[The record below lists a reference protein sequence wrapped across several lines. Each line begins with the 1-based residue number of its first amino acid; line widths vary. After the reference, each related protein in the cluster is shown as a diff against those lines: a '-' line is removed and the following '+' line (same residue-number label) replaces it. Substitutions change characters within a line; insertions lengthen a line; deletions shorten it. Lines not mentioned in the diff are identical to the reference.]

1 MKMKN
6 KSLIILAVVLL
17 NVLAAAM
24 IISSLISGNSK
35 YNDAISLARK
45 YSEQNLCSKAI
56 TQYEEV
62 LKIKDTIEVRTEMIL
77 TYQKGLENGEFT
89 NKYEIDNQ
97 VFAVIDAHRNDN
109 KAYEYSAQFFFD
121 TGDFEDCVTV
131 LKQAEH
137 QNVSSKKLKEITE
150 NVRYK
155 YSLAYSMYSDVKP
168 IFDGKY
174 AVREGESYRYLDN
187 KASSAVGSGYSFASS
202 FSEKLAFVKKNGFTF
217 IVNEAG
223 ERQAYFS
230 ETIASSSGVGSGL
243 LACLEDEVYKYY
255 DINGEYK
262 FGEYKFAGRFRN
274 NIAAVKVSEDEWY
287 LINPEGKKIIE
298 TKFEDILLNEHDEC
312 AARGIIFAK
321 TNGKYKMYNLDLKQ
335 VGSLECDDACL
346 FVSEG
351 YAAFAKDGKWGFV
364 DEKGKIVIEPKFD
377 DAKSFSSGL
386 AGVKNGDMWSFIDT
400 NGKIVIEGNFE
411 DVDYMNDAGLCFVK
425 TEGYWKYISLYYV
438 K

>member
-1 MKMKN
+1 MKN

-24 IISSLISGNSK
+24 IISSIVSGNSK
-35 YNDAISLARK
+35 YDEAISQARN
-45 YSEQNLCSKAI
+45 YSEQNLCSRAI
-56 TQYEEV
+56 TQYKEV

-97 VFAVIDAHRNDN
+97 VFAVIDAHRDNN
-109 KAYEYSAQFFFD
+109 KAYEYAAQFFFD
-121 TGDFEDCVTV
+121 TEDYEDCVTV

-137 QNVSSKKLKEITE
+137 QNVTSKKLKEITN

-155 YSLAYSMYSDVKP
+155 YSLAYSMYSEVKP

-174 AVREGESYRYLDN
+174 AIREGETYRYLDN
-187 KASSAVGSGYSFASS
+187 KASSTVGSGYTFASS
-202 FSEKLAFVKKNGFTF
+202 FSEKLAFVKKDGYTF

-230 ETIASSSGVGSGL
+230 ENIASSSGVGSGL
-243 LACLEDEVYKYY
+243 LACLEDDVYKYY
-255 DINGEYK
+255 DTNGEYK

-274 NIAAVKVSEDEWY
+274 NIAAVKENDGEWY
-287 LINPEGKKIIE
+287 LINPEGKKIVD
-298 TKFEDILLNEHDEC
+298 TKFEEVLLNEHDEC
-312 AARGIIFAK
+312 AARGVIFAK
-321 TNGKYKMYNLDLKQ
+321 TNGKYKMYNLDMKQ
-335 VGSLECDDACL
+335 IGSFECDDACL

-351 YAAFAKDGKWGFV
+351 YAAFAKEGKWGFV
-364 DEKGKIVIEPKFD
+364 DEKGKVVIEPKYD
-377 DAKSFSSGL
+377 GAKSFSAGI
-386 AGVKNGDMWSFIDT
+386 AGVKNGEKWSFI
-400 NGKIVIEGNFE
+400 NEKGEIVIEGDFE